1 MDGNILV
8 VIGMPII
15 RGVAGWAEKALADGK
30 ISTFEWKKLGETILR
45 LGVPA
50 AALYWGFKLP
60 VEMAVAAPIIVD
72 YLYRWIKKLIEK
84 NKK

>member
-30 ISTFEWKKLGETILR
+30 VSTFEWKKLGETILR

-60 VEMAVAAPIIVD
+60 VEMAVASPIIVD

>member
-8 VIGMPII
+8 VVGTPIV
-15 RGVAGWAEKALADGK
+15 RGVAGWAENAFKDGK
-30 ISTFEWKKLGETILR
+30 ISSFEWKKLAETILK

-50 AALYWGFKLP
+50 AALYYGFKLP
-60 VEMAVAAPIIVD
+60 VEMSVAAPIIVD